1 MDGHGPTRRQNEPR
15 RYASSGDRFAPV
27 QDSGRSFSD
36 ELAARRRQ
44 PAVAGTGSSSH
55 RNALSGYNFYA
66 AQEPSFTA
74 VSSVDQIA
82 YQPDYAQEPRQQQ
95 ASYASYDS
103 NLTYGMNQQPLGGL
117 MYESSQQF
125 NQQQPAAGQVLS
137 TANPFYPSVS
147 MAAQVHSGIYPGPD
161 NSIGLSQT
169 RHEGTAGPETSATID
184 HGYRRCSADL
194 GQIFQ
199 NIANGTLAVA
209 SQLLSS
215 FSEWLISHVEDMELT
230 VDDTA
235 QEEIR
240 SKLWDDFNNAWLALM
255 HKQMTLTKGLLE
267 AGITLQQPQLMT
279 AEVISKMCSDLI
291 KLNDDYL
298 EKHGLVLLYVWI
310 FWKIMDH
317 TKKANRFYQYEDKH
331 RHLAQANFK
340 ASIELVIEIGVPTF
354 NNGSAWYL
362 GVLKQN

>member
-15 RYASSGDRFAPV
+15 QYASSGDRFVPL

-36 ELAARRRQ
+36 ELARRRRQ
-44 PAVAGTGSSSH
+44 PVPVTGSGSSSQ
-55 RNALSGYNFYA
+55 RNALANYSFYA

-74 VSSVDQIA
+74 VSSVDQMT
-82 YQPDYAQEPRQQQ
+82 YQTDYAQELRQQQ
-95 ASYASYDS
+95 ANFAAYDS

-125 NQQQPAAGQVLS
+125 NQQQSAAGQVLS
-137 TANPFYPSVS
+137 NANPFYSSES
-147 MAAQVHSGIYPGPD
+147 MATQVHSGIYTGPV
-161 NSIGLSQT
+161 NSIGLPQT
-169 RHEGTAGPETSATID
+169 RQEGTAGPETSATID

-199 NIANGTLAVA
+199 NISDGTLAVA

-215 FSEWLISHVEDMELT
+215 FSEWLISHVEDMGMSLGQFIIRTSANVLLCAELT
-230 VDDTA
+230 VDDSA

-267 AGITLQQPQLMT
+267 AGITLEQPQLMT

-298 EKHGLVLLYVWI
+298 EKHGLV
-310 FWKIMDH
+310 
-317 TKKANRFYQYEDKH
+317 NYQY
-331 RHLAQANFK
+331 
-340 ASIELVIEIGVPTF
+340 
-354 NNGSAWYL
+354 
-362 GVLKQN
+362 GVLEDQIIESKSIWNMLMLNLYFLRDLIII

>member
-15 RYASSGDRFAPV
+15 QYASSGDRFASL

-36 ELAARRRQ
+36 ELAGRRRQ
-44 PAVAGTGSSSH
+44 PVPVTGSGSSSQ
-55 RNALSGYNFYA
+55 RNALANYSFYA

-74 VSSVDQIA
+74 VSSVDQMT
-82 YQPDYAQEPRQQQ
+82 YQTDYAQEPRQQQ
-95 ASYASYDS
+95 ANFAAYDS

-125 NQQQPAAGQVLS
+125 NQQQSAAGQVLS
-137 TANPFYPSVS
+137 NANPFYSSES
-147 MAAQVHSGIYPGPD
+147 MATQVHSGIYTGPV
-161 NSIGLSQT
+161 NSIGLPQT
-169 RHEGTAGPETSATID
+169 RQEGTAGPETSATID

-199 NIANGTLAVA
+199 NISDGTLAVA

-230 VDDTA
+230 VDDSA

-255 HKQMTLTKGLLE
+255 HKQMSLTKGLLE

-298 EKHGLVLLYVWI
+298 EKHGLV
-310 FWKIMDH
+310 
-317 TKKANRFYQYEDKH
+317 NYQY
-331 RHLAQANFK
+331 
-340 ASIELVIEIGVPTF
+340 
-354 NNGSAWYL
+354 
-362 GVLKQN
+362 GVLEDQIIESAIICLDILENYGSQQQGQQMLSIRGQASTSRPG